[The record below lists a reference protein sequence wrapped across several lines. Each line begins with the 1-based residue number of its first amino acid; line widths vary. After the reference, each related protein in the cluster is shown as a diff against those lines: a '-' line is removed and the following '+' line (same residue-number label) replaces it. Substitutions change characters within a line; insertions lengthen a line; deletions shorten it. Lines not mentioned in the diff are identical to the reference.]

1 MTGDRPDGRDIHR
14 RTPRNTEGDPDL
26 SPGQRE
32 FSTAEPDDTES
43 DGSPLHDS
51 PEHDIPEHDSPGH
64 DLAAGALRSARAMSA
79 GRTTGRPAR
88 LRRGRPSGG
97 GYSGARPDDL
107 DPAPIG
113 SIVRSAFSELGWVA
127 PLAHARLMGQWAS
140 VVGDEIAARC
150 QPVSLADGEL
160 RVAAESTAW
169 ATQLRLMTPQIL
181 GRITREL
188 PSGMVTK
195 LVVTGPSVPSWKRGP
210 WSMHGGRGVRDTYG

>member
-1 MTGDRPDGRDIHR
+1 MTDNQHGSEDIHR
-14 RTPRNTEGDPDL
+14 RSARYSSDSSELPTEADL
-26 SPGQRE
+26 LSTEQERE
-32 FSTAEPDDTES
+32 APATGRDKSA
-43 DGSPLHDS
+43 G
-51 PEHDIPEHDSPGH
+51 G

-79 GRTTGRPAR
+79 GRSPGRPAR
-88 LRRGRPSGG
+88 LRRGRRSGG

-113 SIVRSAFSELGWVA
+113 SILGSAMVELGWVA

-140 VVGDEIAARC
+140 VVGSDIAARC

-169 ATQLRLMTPQIL
+169 ATQLRLMSPQIL
-181 GRITREL
+181 ARITREL
-188 PSGMVTK
+188 PAGLVTR
-195 LVVTGPSVPSWKRGP
+195 LIITGPSVPSWKHGP